1 MDDCQIIPPLDED
14 IPLPA
19 SALEALPELS
29 PQEELQMR
37 ARTIKLISDLT
48 GRAIAPTGDEAE
60 QATAL
65 ARQMIEDPELR
76 PDFATYPNET
86 IAYLAGMVT
95 QMNHQIVNELSD
107 LKLYVVNKLVFEA
120 EHAKDS
126 KSRISALTKLGEIDG
141 VDAFKK
147 RSEVTM
153 KVVPIEEV
161 EKELLNTLNMI
172 EDVEYHPVPSN
183 EGPSET
189 EAA

>member
-60 QATAL
+60 QATTL

-107 LKLYVVNKLVFEA
+107 LKLYVVNKLVFEV

-172 EDVEYHPVPSN
+172 EDVEYRPVPAN
-183 EGPSET
+183 EGHSES

>member
-1 MDDCQIIPPLDED
+1 MDDCQIVPQLDED

-48 GRAIAPTGDEAE
+48 GKSIAPTGDEAE

-65 ARQMIEDPELR
+65 ARKMIEDPELR

-107 LKLYVVNKLVFEA
+107 LKLYVVNKLVFEV
-120 EHAKDS
+120 EHAKDA
-126 KSRISALTKLGEIDG
+126 KSRISALSKLGEIDG

-147 RSEVTM
+147 RTEMTV
-153 KVVPIEEV
+153 KVLPIEEV
-161 EKELLNTLNMI
+161 EKELMQTLELI
-172 EDVEYHPVPSN
+172 EDVDYKLVESQSGV
-183 EGPSET
+183 
-189 EAA
+189 